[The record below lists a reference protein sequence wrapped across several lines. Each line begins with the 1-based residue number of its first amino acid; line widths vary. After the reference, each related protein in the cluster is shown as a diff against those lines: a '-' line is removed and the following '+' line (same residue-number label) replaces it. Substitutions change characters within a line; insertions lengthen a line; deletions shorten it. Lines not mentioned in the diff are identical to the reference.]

1 MPTRRKSSSRAKIKR
16 VVIPAAGLGTR
27 FLPFSKAVPKEML
40 PIVDKPS
47 IQYIVEEAVASGIEE
62 VILITSR
69 GKSTVEDHFDISYE
83 LEDALAK
90 RGKIELLKTVQGVSR
105 LVRLI
110 SVRQKEPLGLGH
122 AVLCAREVLGD
133 EPFAVILP
141 DDLIDSRV
149 PCIKQLIKTFSEYG
163 KAVVALEEVPDSR
176 VHLYGIVR
184 ADKIRER
191 LYRVKHVV
199 EKPKLRD
206 APSNLAVIGR
216 YVLPPEILKILAWL
230 KPGKGGEIQLTD
242 ALQELARRKM
252 LYGYK
257 FRGIRYD
264 SGDKLGF
271 LQANVVYGLKRPDL
285 KESFREFLRK
295 EMNK

>member
-1 MPTRRKSSSRAKIKR
+1 MKKSKSRAKIRK

-62 VILITSR
+62 VILVTSR
-69 GKSTVEDHFDISYE
+69 GKSIVADHFDISYE
-83 LEDALAK
+83 LEDTLAK
-90 RGKIELLKTVQGVSR
+90 RGKTELLGKVKEVSR
-105 LVRLI
+105 MVRLI

-122 AVLCAREVLGD
+122 AVLCAREALGD
-133 EPFAVILP
+133 EHFAVILP
-141 DDLIDSRV
+141 DDLIDSAV
-149 PCIKQLIKTFSEYG
+149 PGIKQLINEYSQSG

-176 VHLYGIVR
+176 VHLYGIVK
-184 ADKIRER
+184 ADEVKKR
-191 LYRVKHVV
+191 LYRIKHVV
-199 EKPKLRD
+199 EKPKLKD
-206 APSNLAVIGR
+206 APSNLAIIGR
-216 YVLPPEILKILAWL
+216 YVLPPEILKILARL

-242 ALQELARRKM
+242 ALQKLADRRI

-257 FRGIRYD
+257 FRGTRYD

-285 KESFREFLRK
+285 GNRFRELLEK
-295 EMNK
+295 ELDK